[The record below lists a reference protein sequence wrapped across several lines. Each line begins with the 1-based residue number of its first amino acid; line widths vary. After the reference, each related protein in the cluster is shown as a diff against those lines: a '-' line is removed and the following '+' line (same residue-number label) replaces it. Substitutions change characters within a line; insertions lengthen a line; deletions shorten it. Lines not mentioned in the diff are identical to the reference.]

1 MTKIYKY
8 MAYVLGLIL
17 ISTVLIIIFEYDHFS
32 EDTGKLLGEVTIID
46 VIMQSLWWSVVTI
59 TAVGYG
65 DITPVS
71 GSGKLI
77 AMVCLLAGYG
87 LKFYIL
93 IDIFRHYTRTSNH
106 S

>member
-1 MTKIYKY
+1 MW
-8 MAYVLGLIL
+8 
-17 ISTVLIIIFEYDHFS
+17 
-32 EDTGKLLGEVTIID
+32 GKPLGEVTIID

-71 GSGKLI
+71 DSGKLI
-77 AMVCLLAGYG
+77 AMGCLLAGYG

>member
-1 MTKIYKY
+1 MW
-8 MAYVLGLIL
+8 
-17 ISTVLIIIFEYDHFS
+17 
-32 EDTGKLLGEVTIID
+32 GKPLGEATIID

-71 GSGKLI
+71 DSGKLI

>member
-1 MTKIYKY
+1 MITFLN
-8 MAYVLGLIL
+8 MW
-17 ISTVLIIIFEYDHFS
+17 
-32 EDTGKLLGEVTIID
+32 GKPLGEATIID

-71 GSGKLI
+71 DSGKLI